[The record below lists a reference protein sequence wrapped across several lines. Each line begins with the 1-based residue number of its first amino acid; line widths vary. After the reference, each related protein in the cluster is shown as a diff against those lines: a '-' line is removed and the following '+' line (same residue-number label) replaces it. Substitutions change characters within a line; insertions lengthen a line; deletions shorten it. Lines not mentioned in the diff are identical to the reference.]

1 MTAAALATPG
11 PVIIDPLGSISVLAN
26 VSNTGGRDGAAVV
39 QVYAISRFTRGV
51 LNPVSR
57 LVGFDKVFVAAG
69 ATAAVTIAV
78 PQTNL
83 DRWDANAPLP
93 PSWSGG
99 PRGDWVID
107 AGDFE
112 LAVGLCWSS
121 QGLFAAERARFPC
134 EQVKVNVTLVA

>member
-1 MTAAALATPG
+1 
-11 PVIIDPLGSISVLAN
+11 
-26 VSNTGGRDGAAVV
+26 VSNTGARDGAAVV

-57 LVGFDKVFVAAG
+57 LVGFSKVLVAAG
-69 ATAAVTIAV
+69 ATAAVAVDV

-83 DRWDANAPLP
+83 DRWDSDAPLP
-93 PSWSGG
+93 PSWAGG

-107 AGDFE
+107 AGDFQ

-121 QGLFAAERARFPC
+121 QGLFAAERALFPC
-134 EQVKVNVTLVA
+134 AQTMVNVTLIAA